1 MLIQKIFEV
10 SLCVLSVYI
19 LYYWIIIIMGKSK
32 HERSKTNML
41 CSLKTV
47 VVLIPTSHNGL
58 ETHICD
64 HRLLLFDIEGMGF
77 LLARNRKEYIR
88 PL

>member
-47 VVLIPTSHNGL
+47 VVLIPTSHNGQL
-58 ETHICD
+58 YTTVIFFCPQ
-64 HRLLLFDIEGMGF
+64 GGCYG
-77 LLARNRKEYIR
+77 KVW
-88 PL
+88 PQ

>member
-47 VVLIPTSHNGL
+47 VVLIPTSHNG
-58 ETHICD
+58 
-64 HRLLLFDIEGMGF
+64 
-77 LLARNRKEYIR
+77 
-88 PL
+88 

>member
-32 HERSKTNML
+32 HERSKRNML
-41 CSLKTV
+41 CFLKIV
-47 VVLIPTSHNGL
+47 VVLHPYL
-58 ETHICD
+58 
-64 HRLLLFDIEGMGF
+64 
-77 LLARNRKEYIR
+77 
-88 PL
+88 P